1 MFFILLNFYPHF
13 SSFLFDH
20 LFPSFLLFLSSSF
33 PLPANIDFVQDN
45 IGECQDAIMQME
57 ESKAEGEDVSLAQLI
72 RVVNLEEARYLLE
85 SFLLFAIDK
94 GLEASQKEA
103 SVKATEAELVQTR
116 QNNVLQ
122 QQLLQ

>member
-1 MFFILLNFYPHF
+1 
-13 SSFLFDH
+13 
-20 LFPSFLLFLSSSF
+20 
-33 PLPANIDFVQDN
+33 
-45 IGECQDAIMQME
+45 MQME

-103 SVKATEAELVQTR
+103 SVKATEAELIQTR